1 MKYSYDI
8 KRYMG
13 KDMLQANGSL
23 VFPIA
28 LGPENQGTNIHQTQG
43 NGVALR
49 VTVDV
54 HVVR

>member
-28 LGPENQGTNIHQTQG
+28 LGSENQGTNIHQTQG